1 LNQEVLKVRISSSN
15 MNTLSNNN
23 RVAFQGERGAF
34 SEEAA
39 VKLLG
44 DTIQLVPRQTFSAL
58 FSSLRDGVADYVLAP
73 VENSIAGAVHPS
85 VELLSES
92 HLHIIDEVTIS
103 VMQNLIACPGVNFE
117 EIREVQSH
125 PMALAQCSRFFK
137 QYPQLKQIKSDDTAG
152 SVAEILQ
159 RGDRH
164 RAAIG
169 SKRAAQLYGGVI
181 IRESIQD
188 TSDNFTRFLLLS
200 KTTEREIKP

>member
-1 LNQEVLKVRISSSN
+1 
-15 MNTLSNNN
+15 MNTAGNNT

-44 DTIQLVPRQTFSAL
+44 ESIKLIPRRTFNAL
-58 FSSLRDGVADYVLAP
+58 FSSLQEGIADYLLAP

-85 VELLSES
+85 IDLLQES
-92 HLHIIDEVTIS
+92 QLKIVDEVTIP
-103 VMQNLIACPGVNFE
+103 VAQNLIACPGVDFE
-117 EIREVQSH
+117 DIQEVQSH

-137 QYPQLKQIKSDDTAG
+137 QHPQLEQIISDDTAG

-169 SKRAAQLYGGVI
+169 SKRAAQIYGGVI
-181 IRESIQD
+181 VRENIQD

-200 KTTEREIKP
+200 KEGN

>member
-1 LNQEVLKVRISSSN
+1 
-15 MNTLSNNN
+15 MNASGNNT

-44 DTIQLVPRQTFSAL
+44 DSIELIPRPTFNAL
-58 FSSLRDGVADYVLAP
+58 FSSLREGVADYLLAP

-85 VELLSES
+85 VDLLIES
-92 HLHIIDEVTIS
+92 QLEIVDEVIIP
-103 VMQNLIACPGVNFE
+103 VRQNLIACPGVEFND
-117 EIREVQSH
+117 IQQVQSH

-137 QYPQLKQIKSDDTAG
+137 QHPQLQQIVSDDTAG

-159 RGDRH
+159 CGYRH

-169 SKRAAQLYGGVI
+169 SKRAAEIYGGVI
-181 IRESIQD
+181 LRENIQD

-200 KTTEREIKP
+200 KTTSKEIKPCS

>member
-1 LNQEVLKVRISSSN
+1 
-15 MNTLSNNN
+15 MNTFSNNT

-44 DTIQLVPRQTFSAL
+44 DSIELVPRPTFNAL
-58 FSSLRDGVADYVLAP
+58 FSSLREGVADYLLAP
-73 VENSIAGAVHPS
+73 VENSIAGTVRPS
-85 VELLSES
+85 VELLRES
-92 HLHIIDEVTIS
+92 QLQVVDEVTIP
-103 VMQNLIACPGVNFE
+103 VGQNLIACPGVNFDD
-117 EIREVQSH
+117 IQEVQSH

-137 QYPQLKQIKSDDTAG
+137 QHPKLKQIVSDDTAG
-152 SVAEILQ
+152 SVAEIVQ

-169 SKRAAQLYGGVI
+169 SKRAAEIYGGVI
-181 IRESIQD
+181 VLENMQD

-200 KTTEREIKP
+200 RPTQKEV

>member
-1 LNQEVLKVRISSSN
+1 
-15 MNTLSNNN
+15 MNTISNNI

-44 DTIQLVPRQTFSAL
+44 DSIELVPRPTFNEL
-58 FSSLRDGVADYVLAP
+58 FLSLREGVADYLLAP
-73 VENSIAGAVHPS
+73 VENTIAGTVRPS

-92 HLHIIDEVTIS
+92 QLEVVDEVTIP
-103 VMQNLIACPGVNFE
+103 VGQNLIACPGVDFDD
-117 EIREVQSH
+117 IQEVQSH
-125 PMALAQCSRFFK
+125 PMALAQWSRFFK
-137 QYPQLKQIKSDDTAG
+137 QHPQLKQIVSDDTAG
-152 SVAEILQ
+152 SVAEIVQ

-169 SKRAAQLYGGVI
+169 SKRAAEIYGGVI
-181 IRESIQD
+181 VRENIQD

-200 KTTEREIKP
+200 RPTQKEV

>member
-1 LNQEVLKVRISSSN
+1 
-15 MNTLSNNN
+15 MNTLGYNT

-44 DTIQLVPRQTFSAL
+44 DTIELIPRPTFNAL
-58 FSSLRDGVADYVLAP
+58 FSSLHEGVADYVLAP

-85 VELLSES
+85 IELLEAS
-92 HLHIIDEVTIS
+92 HLEVIDEVTIR
-103 VMQNLIACPGVNFE
+103 VGQNLIACARVNLE

-125 PMALAQCSRFFK
+125 PMALAQCSRFFR
-137 QYPQLKQIKSDDTAG
+137 QHPQLKQIVSNDTAG
-152 SVAEILQ
+152 SVAEIVQ
-159 RGDRH
+159 RHDRH

-181 IRESIQD
+181 IKENIQD
-188 TSDNFTRFLLLS
+188 TSDNFTRFLLLTKS
-200 KTTEREIKP
+200 TEKEPKP

>member
-1 LNQEVLKVRISSSN
+1 
-15 MNTLSNNN
+15 MNTFSNNT

-44 DTIQLVPRQTFSAL
+44 DSIELVPRPTFNAL
-58 FSSLRDGVADYVLAP
+58 FSSLREGVADYLLAP
-73 VENSIAGAVHPS
+73 VENSIAGTVRPS
-85 VELLSES
+85 VELLRES
-92 HLHIIDEVTIS
+92 QLEVVDEVTIP
-103 VMQNLIACPGVNFE
+103 VGQNLIACPGVNFYD
-117 EIREVQSH
+117 IQEVQSH

-137 QYPQLKQIKSDDTAG
+137 QYPQLKQIVSDDTAG
-152 SVAEILQ
+152 SVAEIVQ

-169 SKRAAQLYGGVI
+169 SKRAAEIYGGVI
-181 IRESIQD
+181 VRENIQD

-200 KTTEREIKP
+200 KPTQKEV

>member
-1 LNQEVLKVRISSSN
+1 
-15 MNTLSNNN
+15 MNTLSNNT

-44 DTIQLVPRQTFSAL
+44 ESIELIPRPTFNAL
-58 FSSLRDGVADYVLAP
+58 FSSLREGLADYLLAP

-85 VELLSES
+85 VELLKES
-92 HLHIIDEVTIS
+92 QLEVVNEVTIP
-103 VMQNLIACPGVNFE
+103 VGQNLIACPGVKFVD
-117 EIREVQSH
+117 IQEVQSH

-137 QYPQLKQIKSDDTAG
+137 QHPQLIQIVSDDTAG
-152 SVAEILQ
+152 SVAEIVQ
-159 RGDRH
+159 RGDLH

-169 SKRAAQLYGGVI
+169 SKRAAEIYGGVI
-181 IRESIQD
+181 VRENIQD

-200 KTTEREIKP
+200 NNLKGIKP